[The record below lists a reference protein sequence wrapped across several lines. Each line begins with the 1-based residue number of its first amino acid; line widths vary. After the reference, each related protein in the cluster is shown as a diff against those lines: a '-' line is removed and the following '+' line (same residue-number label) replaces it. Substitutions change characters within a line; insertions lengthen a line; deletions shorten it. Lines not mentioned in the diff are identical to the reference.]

1 MGGLRGRECAEV
13 LHSSVHA
20 DLCAPLPLA
29 GPVDTLVSGGIVAR
43 TASVRIILRRGR
55 PAQIVPAV
63 VGNIPIAMIDRWSP
77 PPAGHVEPR
86 QLMFGISATIDPD
99 VSSIL
104 VSGSRG
110 PWGAGAGARTLA
122 PAKFSSL
129 RVVAQQLA
137 QARAGQSRTSFH
149 GCLANEKRAA
159 KRPLGGKRGFKAD
172 RSSAGGYA
180 RRTAGAGAGATG
192 AACISEVRKGR
203 KTGQ

>member
-20 DLCAPLPLA
+20 DLCAPLPRLA

-43 TASVRIILRRGR
+43 TASVRIILRHGR

-63 VGNIPIAMIDRWSP
+63 VGNIAIAMIDRWSP

-110 PWGAGAGARTLA
+110 PWGAVAGARTLA
-122 PAKFSSL
+122 PAKFASL

-137 QARAGQSRTSFH
+137 QARAGQTRTSFH
-149 GCLANEKRAA
+149 GGLANEKRAV
-159 KRPLGGKRGFKAD
+159 KPFEGSGGWGF

-180 RRTAGAGAGATG
+180 RTTAGASAGATG

-203 KTGQ
+203 KAGQ